1 MPHRYRTALYLLQ
14 PPIVQVSLDMPPA
27 PFFTSNNPLFVPFR
41 ILFLG
46 FSKAQIRLIPKILHR
61 LALIHEKPVQILY
74 CDTLPRLKGGHEIPF
89 TELRLCAYHAK
100 ALKNALILDLFSLR
114 VGACVPVPNLPGK
127 LILELPQLVL
137 QMPV

>member
-1 MPHRYRTALYLLQ
+1 
-14 PPIVQVSLDMPPA
+14 MPP
-27 PFFTSNNPLFVPFR
+27 TTLLTLDNSPLIPLWVLLFGFR
-41 ILFLG
+41 
-46 FSKAQIRLIPKILHR
+46 KAQIRLVLKACYR
-61 LALIHEKPVQILY
+61 LAFVHEKAVQIFHRN
-74 CDTLPRLKGGHEIPF
+74 TLPRLKSGYEIPF

-114 VGACVPVPNLPGK
+114 VGACVPVPDLSGK